1 MVEPMPKV
9 VKPLTELEVENLKPR
24 VMSAVKNLRSIWTAK
39 YLGLTSK
46 KFQKKLQQA
55 RQTGL
60 KQHL

>member
-55 RQTGL
+55 
-60 KQHL
+60 